1 MLIILIMLMLIMLII
16 MLLIIIMLLM
26 LIMLIIIII
35 IIIIIIHGCI
45 LCHVFT
51 PKVSFPVL
59 TALEVVVP
67 CENKSLKIWG
77 KFDRDSNYSAGAYLE
92 YNISLRVL
100 RSSSSSSDLGEH
112 SRS

>member
-1 MLIILIMLMLIMLII
+1 MLIIMLIMLIILIMLMLIMLI
-16 MLLIIIMLLM
+16 MLIIML
-26 LIMLIIIII
+26 III

-67 CENKSLKIWG
+67 CENKS
-77 KFDRDSNYSAGAYLE
+77 
-92 YNISLRVL
+92 
-100 RSSSSSSDLGEH
+100 
-112 SRS
+112 